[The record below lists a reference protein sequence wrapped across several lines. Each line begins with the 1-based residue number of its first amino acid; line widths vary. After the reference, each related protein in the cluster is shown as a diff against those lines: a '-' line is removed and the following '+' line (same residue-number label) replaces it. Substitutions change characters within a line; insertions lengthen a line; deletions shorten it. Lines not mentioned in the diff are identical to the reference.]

1 MVFEISAESEQHRR
15 AGRLREAAQ
24 ADAALQEVLRGAY
37 AGRHDVLDALWW
49 RAHPLTDT
57 PAGWPD
63 PAAELPE
70 LQAAVY
76 SRARSPESASEDEQ
90 RLAALQ
96 LALGLDTADLDALLG
111 QYPALE
117 AGALAKTGPFL
128 PARVRKVP
136 LSDPD
141 TRTFRT
147 LAEGGADAAVGTAAG
162 HGPEASAAPRRL
174 RGLRAGALVLAGA
187 AVGVLA
193 LLVLQASGLAGA
205 TDASGGATPTAGAS
219 ETAGPAASAGNL
231 LGVFDQPEFVPDD
244 TTPALGGEYTSV
256 HSLFGPVL
264 ETGLPYSVFAAR
276 LRDDQYCLILRNADL
291 TGTSACTTLDELA
304 GSGLHLNATV
314 MGSLG
319 TAGPLPVSDTYD
331 QLIDVSVD
339 WTADGMSSSSGPHP
353 SADG

>member
-24 ADAALQEVLRGAY
+24 ADAALQEVLRRGY
-37 AGRHDVLDALWW
+37 PGRHDVLDALWW
-49 RAHPLTDT
+49 RAHPLTET
-57 PAGWPD
+57 PAGRPD

-96 LALGLDTADLDALLG
+96 LALGRDTADLDALLG
-111 QYPALE
+111 QYPTLE

-141 TRTFRT
+141 TGTFRT
-147 LAEGGADAAVGTAAG
+147 LAEGGADAAAGTAAG
-162 HGPEASAAPRRL
+162 PGPEAAAPRRL
-174 RGLRAGALVLAGA
+174 RVLRAGALVLAGA

-319 TAGPLPVSDTYD
+319 TAGPLTVSDAYD